1 MSAPSEP
8 GPDWRERVRDV
19 VYRGLVWGDRRVPLG
34 IRSLLGVLFLCGG
47 VLWFLPV
54 LGIWMLPLGIAF
66 IALDI
71 PWSRRR
77 VRDWMRAQ
85 QRRRRARR
93 SRV

>member
-1 MSAPSEP
+1 MSAPPERNP
-8 GPDWRERVRDV
+8 GWRERVRDV
-19 VYRGLVWGDRRVPLG
+19 IYRGLVWGDRRVPTG
-34 IRSLLGVLFLCGG
+34 IRSVLGVLFLFGG

-77 VRDWMRAQ
+77 VRGWMRAQ
-85 QRRRRARR
+85 QHRRRARR
-93 SRV
+93 NRV